1 VTDVEASAQVDP
13 EVNQAVTYI
22 RDRHGPKGLRDLI
35 GLARQELA
43 RTEAALA
50 ELAAWDAQQTPPRA
64 AADGAAPPLS

>member
-1 VTDVEASAQVDP
+1 MQQGAHIDP
-13 EVNQAVTYI
+13 EVSAAVTHI

-50 ELAAWDAQQTPPRA
+50 ELAAWDAQQTPPG
-64 AADGAAPPLS
+64 GALTR